1 MYLSLTRRQ
10 LLTSGASTLALAA
23 AARRAV
29 AQAPAPLPE
38 PLLAKDQRSLVS
50 LVHGEDRRK
59 NAYNALLA
67 IDGKIAPQLKNKKY
81 VIIKPNNVS
90 TVNQLAARYEMSLQA
105 VYKHLRVLED
115 AGVVSRPLGPQ
126 PRSVRLEAEVFDLMD
141 SWIERYRRKAEER
154 YRRLDAV
161 LEAMN
166 HDEQKEHNNERDR

>member
-1 MYLSLTRRQ
+1 MAADTLSRIFSALADPTRRDMVDR
-10 LLTSGASTLALAA
+10 LSTADA
-23 AARRAV
+23 
-29 AQAPAPLPE
+29 
-38 PLLAKDQRSLVS
+38 
-50 LVHGEDRRK
+50 
-59 NAYNALLA
+59 
-67 IDGKIAPQLKNKKY
+67 
-81 VIIKPNNVS
+81 

-115 AGVVSRPLGPQ
+115 AGVVSRPRGPQ
-126 PRSVRLEAEVFDLMD
+126 PRSVHLEAEVFDLMD